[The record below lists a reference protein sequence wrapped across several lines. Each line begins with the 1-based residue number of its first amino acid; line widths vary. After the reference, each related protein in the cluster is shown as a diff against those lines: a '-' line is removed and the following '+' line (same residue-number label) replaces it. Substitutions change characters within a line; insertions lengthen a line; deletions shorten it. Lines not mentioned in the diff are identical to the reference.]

1 MKKEDKKSPPENP
14 YIAGRREWNERYG
27 SYVEQ
32 AATWKL
38 VAFITLVLMALSIA
52 GIAYIGS
59 QSKIIPYV
67 VEVDKLGQPLT
78 VGKLSGKNFDEE
90 KIVMYSL
97 ASTITNLRTIWSDPK
112 MQKEMIFDAYKY
124 IKSGSTA
131 ERKINEEFEKQ
142 NPFMV
147 IGKLQR
153 SVQITNVLRET
164 DNTWAVEWEEK
175 TTELSGRGN
184 ETATYKALIQ
194 LEIIPP
200 SSVKEIY
207 KNPLG
212 IKITEYTYTK
222 NNK

>member
-1 MKKEDKKSPPENP
+1 MKKEEKKSPPENP

-32 AATWKL
+32 ARTWKI
-38 VAFITLVLMALSIA
+38 VAFVTLALMAFSIA

-67 VEVDKLGQPLT
+67 VEVDKLGQQLT

-90 KIVMYSL
+90 KVVIYSL
-97 ASTITNLRTIWSDPK
+97 ASTVTNLRTIWTDPK

-131 ERKINEEFEKQ
+131 ERKINEEFEKS
-142 NPFMV
+142 NPFLV
-147 IGKLQR
+147 IGTVQR
-153 SVQITNVLRET
+153 NVQITNVLRES
-164 DNTWAVEWEEK
+164 DNTWAVEWEE
-175 TTELSGRGN
+175 TTTDVSGRGN
-184 ETATYKALIQ
+184 ETATYKALMQ
-194 LEIIPP
+194 VEFIPP
-200 SSVKEIY
+200 TSTKEIY